1 MTLPMFKKSV
11 INHLTNKTTWAGMG
25 LAALAVY
32 AFLNGRIEW
41 EMMMGTLSMGLGFI
55 GISDR
60 MD

>member
-1 MTLPMFKKSV
+1 MFKKSI
-11 INHLTNKTTWAGMG
+11 INHLTNKTTWAGVT
-25 LAALAVY
+25 LAGLAVY

-41 EMMMGTLSMGLGFI
+41 EIMMGSLSMAFGFI